1 MKNETTAELPSEWKG
16 YAWSTDYQELYDL
29 LKTGVR
35 AVCLAPYRRNIWDI
49 CYARFDAT
57 YGFDFGA
64 RGISYTRSYPSDDH
78 SFEAF
83 EKICKES
90 DIVFLNPDSTTQ
102 IAALR
107 SALEKA
113 SGLLADIG
121 TVMERH
127 KHTVD
132 DDDYLTVCNRVS
144 KFITEALAATPADPV
159 REAATA
165 LVEQIDE
172 DSDSQNDLY
181 VWRMKWYEKAVEA
194 KALAAELTLAN
205 KKIELLQAGNDH
217 YANGNYWG
225 RTSRDVDSDCDWYIW
240 EGNGYDFARKT
251 QEEIARL
258 TEEK

>member
-107 SALEKA
+107 SALERIVNQGYWSSQLNAKEYQQI
-113 SGLLADIG
+113 LDENTDIA
-121 TVMERH
+121 R
-127 KHTVD
+127 
-132 DDDYLTVCNRVS
+132 
-144 KFITEALAATPADPV
+144 EALAATPADPV
-159 REAATA
+159 KGDKADLTFAERAEKFRTERNQAWQDFREDSKAAGYTIEDNLANRTLFLSGYESGKSARPDPVREAATA
-165 LVEQIDE
+165 LVDE
-172 DSDSQNDLY
+172 YKCSGCEGCGFEGDDSCIPDNILKL
-181 VWRMKWYEKAVEA
+181 MTALEA
-194 KALAAELTLAN
+194 SK
-205 KKIELLQAGNDH
+205 
-217 YANGNYWG
+217 
-225 RTSRDVDSDCDWYIW
+225 
-240 EGNGYDFARKT
+240 
-251 QEEIARL
+251 
-258 TEEK
+258 

>member
-107 SALEKA
+107 SAMEEIRDLPNGKSHTRA
-113 SGLLADIG
+113 IG
-121 TVMERH
+121 
-127 KHTVD
+127 
-132 DDDYLTVCNRVS
+132 
-144 KFITEALAATPADPV
+144 IA
-159 REAATA
+159 
-165 LVEQIDE
+165 I
-172 DSDSQNDLY
+172 
-181 VWRMKWYEKAVEA
+181 
-194 KALAAELTLAN
+194 KALAG
-205 KKIELLQAGNDH
+205 Q
-217 YANGNYWG
+217 W
-225 RTSRDVDSDCDWYIW
+225 RD
-240 EGNGYDFARKT
+240 
-251 QEEIARL
+251 
-258 TEEK
+258 